1 MSRKTVHSAS
11 CFRVNVI
18 EFELVNSN
26 DYGSESHGD
35 PRREASW
42 LSRDCVSS
50 LYFISRSREQSGV
63 ERKGIGYLVSP
74 LRVPR
79 PLFSTP
85 STVPPAQNLLFSHI
99 FFLYLYPSPLLFHN
113 SFSRLLSW
121 TRYPLSPSKAPCSTA
136 RRSFFSARI
145 IRSFS
150 PLMSGNYGVSTA
162 NDQWRSM
169 IPLAEGEHALRV
181 NRRSFVRQ
189 QQNKGEKERV

>member
-1 MSRKTVHSAS
+1 MSRKTVRSAS
-11 CFRVNVI
+11 CFRVNVNRI
-18 EFELVNSN
+18 PRKFEWLWKR
-26 DYGSESHGD
+26 GPRRED

-136 RRSFFSARI
+136 RRFLLFSAHNT
-145 IRSFS
+145 
-150 PLMSGNYGVSTA
+150 L
-162 NDQWRSM
+162 
-169 IPLAEGEHALRV
+169 L
-181 NRRSFVRQ
+181 
-189 QQNKGEKERV
+189 